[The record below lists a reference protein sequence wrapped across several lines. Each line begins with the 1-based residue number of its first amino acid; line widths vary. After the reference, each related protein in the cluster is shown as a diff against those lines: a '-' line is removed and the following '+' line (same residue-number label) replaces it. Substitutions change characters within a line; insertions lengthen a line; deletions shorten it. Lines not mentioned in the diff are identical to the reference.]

1 MTMNRFLVTLGLVLL
16 CGNAMAKP
24 LQDGAKPPN
33 YLGETLGGQDVR
45 VNDLRGKVVVIS
57 FWATWCK
64 YCMEELP
71 VLGGLQA
78 VANQRHL
85 PLQVVEIN
93 FEQSHRVFV
102 KASQLLKS
110 KLPGLLITWDRNG
123 SLSDSFGLRD
133 VGLPQMIMLH
143 RDGSIAHIE
152 VGYDESALDSL
163 VAKIN
168 QLMNEPPP
176 PPPAGGRSTS
186 VAVATQAHQ
195 P

>member
-1 MTMNRFLVTLGLVLL
+1 MRKTLTLALALLL
-16 CGNAMAKP
+16 CGSAVAKP
-24 LQDGAKPPN
+24 LPPGAVPPD
-33 YLGETLGGQDVR
+33 YLGETLAGQDVH
-45 VNDLRGKVVVIS
+45 VSALHGKVVVIS

-102 KASQLLKS
+102 KATQLLHS

-123 SLSDSFGLRD
+123 SLSDSFGLND
-133 VGLPQMIMLH
+133 AGLPQMIMLH
-143 RDGSIAHIE
+143 RDGTIAHIE

-163 VAKIN
+163 VAEIN
-168 QLMNEPPP
+168 KLMNEPT
-176 PPPAGGRSTS
+176 PPAIAGSRGTS
-186 VAVATQAHQ
+186 ATVVTQAH
-195 P
+195 